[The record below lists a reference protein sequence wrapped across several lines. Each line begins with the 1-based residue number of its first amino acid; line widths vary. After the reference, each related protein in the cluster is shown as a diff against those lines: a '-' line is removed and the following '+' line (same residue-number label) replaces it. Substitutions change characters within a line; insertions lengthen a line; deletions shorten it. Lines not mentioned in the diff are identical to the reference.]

1 KNALGL
7 GYRSFGGGVD
17 NDELMNFAR
26 FETLYVNYSFN
37 F

>member
-1 KNALGL
+1 
-7 GYRSFGGGVD
+7 GVD